1 MDKPFFGIDSVFLIF
16 CQYFLDSINFFQRP
30 LIFPSSRDQIAAV
43 WMVSRCGGGGGGRWG
58 GGGGRL
64 YSRTKGPFPNIGEV
78 ILIFR

>member
-43 WMVSRCGGGGGGRWG
+43 WMVSRCGALGGGGGGEEEG
-58 GGGGRL
+58 G
-64 YSRTKGPFPNIGEV
+64 YIAEQKAHSP
-78 ILIFR
+78 ILEKLF

>member
-43 WMVSRCGGGGGGRWG
+43 WMVSRCGALGGGGGG
-58 GGGGRL
+58 L
-64 YSRTKGPFPNIGEV
+64 YSRTKGPFPNIGGV